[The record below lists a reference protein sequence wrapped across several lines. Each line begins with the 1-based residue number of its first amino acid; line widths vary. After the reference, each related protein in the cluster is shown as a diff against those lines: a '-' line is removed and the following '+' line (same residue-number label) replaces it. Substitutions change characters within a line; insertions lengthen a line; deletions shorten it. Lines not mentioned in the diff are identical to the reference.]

1 MDSKSKKSIEK
12 ALSQYQKI
20 FFPQEKIYASSS
32 TVYITAIRLMHLS
45 ITGKVKD
52 AIPLEDV
59 KGFSTTRKSFAKA
72 GPLLVETK
80 DGKSLN
86 FGLLLDSEYQE
97 FQRVLEMIQG
107 GAEPEYVKNPWVQ
120 EISTG
125 PVEERVVQVA
135 PPNYGNRVASEGFG
149 NYQIKIF
156 SDGYIQISKGLG
168 LFKGQV
174 EKLLQIECE
183 AQITKKTGLGRG
195 IAGIVTLGANQMV
208 PNQRGNLILTVTTD
222 KEVHVLMVDFP
233 TPDYIKSMNKLVAV
247 GKSVIN
253 KGATSVVAEVPQ
265 VAPNSQSLAQQIKEL
280 SELRDSGV
288 INEKEFE
295 SAKRKLLS

>member
-1 MDSKSKKSIEK
+1 MDSKSKKNIEK

-20 FFPQEKIYASSS
+20 FLPQEKIYARGN
-32 TVYITAIRLMHLS
+32 TLYITEFRVLNLSLLGKIKDEVVIENVLAI
-45 ITGKVKD
+45 
-52 AIPLEDV
+52 
-59 KGFSTTRKSFAKA
+59 STTKFGS
-72 GPLLVETK
+72 LLVETK
-80 DGKSLN
+80 DGTSVN
-86 FGLLLDSEYQE
+86 FGIIDKKEFLD
-97 FQRVLEMIQG
+97 FQRVLLMIQAG
-107 GAEPEYVKNPWVQ
+107 EEPEYVKNPWVQ

-125 PVEERVVQVA
+125 PAEETVVRVA

-168 LFKGQV
+168 LFKGNV

-253 KGATSVVAEVPQ
+253 KGATSVVTEVPQ
-265 VAPNSQSLAQQIKEL
+265 VAPSSQTLAQQIKEL

-288 INEKEFE
+288 ISENEFE